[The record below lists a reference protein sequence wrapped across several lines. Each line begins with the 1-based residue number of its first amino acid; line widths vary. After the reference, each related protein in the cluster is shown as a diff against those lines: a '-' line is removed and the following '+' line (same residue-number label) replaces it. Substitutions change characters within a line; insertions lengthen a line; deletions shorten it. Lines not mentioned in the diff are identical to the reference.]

1 MRRIAALICALAL
14 GSSAATASG
23 EGVVPVE
30 GKWHATTSAGLPIAF
45 EVSGGQLLNA
55 RFRFGWGF
63 CGSFESATKTG
74 VPIEPNGHWKYA
86 DSRGPFA
93 EGTFVA
99 PDRAEGTVVA
109 PSRELPGCPETK
121 ATFVA
126 VPGEA
131 PFERAEAV
139 VRDNVRTG
147 HFSASPRAM
156 ILSRDGHFRLYSLQ
170 WQSFGEPV
178 AHAGGRAFL
187 RRGCRGCPGR
197 EVARPRVSIYLNNL
211 TQQGEYRV
219 YLHLRYTFHGP
230 VPRGFARQGSRFLE

>member
-1 MRRIAALICALAL
+1 MRRIAALSCVLVLA
-14 GSSAATASG
+14 SAAPAACAD
-23 EGVVPVE
+23 VVLSE

-55 RFRFGWGF
+55 RFRFRWGF
-63 CGSFESATKTG
+63 CGSFESAIKG
-74 VPIEPNGHWKYA
+74 SVPIEPNGHWKYI

-109 PSRELPGCPETK
+109 PGRQLPGCPETK

-126 VPGEA
+126 TPGEA

-139 VRDNVRTG
+139 VRNNVRTR
-147 HFSASPRAM
+147 HFSASPRTM
-156 ILSRDGHFRLYSLQ
+156 ILSRDGHLRLYSLQ
-170 WQSFGEPV
+170 WHLFGEPV
-178 AHAGGRAFL
+178 ARGAGRAFL
-187 RRGCRGCPGR
+187 RRGCRGCRDR
-197 EVARPRVSIYLNNL
+197 EVTRPHVSVFLNNL

-219 YLHLRYTFHGP
+219 YLHLRYTIHGL
-230 VPRGFARQGSRFLE
+230 VPRGFARHGSRFLE